1 MSDGFFAHRNRV
13 GETVPLSLFPTG
25 AVLLLCLFYTA
36 PLQAQSVSGRV
47 IDDFTNQPVA
57 TATVTLLNAQLA
69 TVGAASS
76 SEGGFFQ
83 LRMPASGSYTLRVQR
98 IGYEDHEGRAFE
110 VAAGEHVEVELRL
123 SPAGVRLDPLV
134 VLARRAF
141 EPGREGFARRREL
154 GRGLFLDMITIAVAE
169 PRVATDVFRGLEGVQ
184 VVGAVD
190 GGLLRFSIGSM
201 RGHRCLAVFLD
212 HAADPIMIQ
221 RSPTA
226 PRLEPGVGAMR
237 GGLAGGGGSLRSEAP
252 PEFAAWVYG
261 SLDDLVDPSSLR
273 GVEVFRDWTEVP
285 DELRRGIR
293 AQHLLHGGYCGIVLI
308 WTEIGW

>member
-1 MSDGFFAHRNRV
+1 MSEKSIAHGNRV
-13 GETVPLSLFPTG
+13 TKTVRLSLSLAGPG
-25 AVLLLCLFYTA
+25 LLICLFCIA
-36 PLQAQSVSGRV
+36 PLEAQSVSGRV
-47 IDDFTNQPVA
+47 LDDFTNRPVA
-57 TATVTLLNAQLA
+57 AATVTLLNAELA

-83 LRMPASGSYTLRVQR
+83 LRMPAAGSYTLRVQR

-123 SPAGVRLDPLV
+123 SPEGVHLDPLV
-134 VLARRAF
+134 VLARRSF
-141 EPGREGFARRREL
+141 EPGREGFARRRDL

-169 PRVATDVFRGLEGVQ
+169 PRVTTDVFRGLEGVQ
-184 VVGAVD
+184 VVGAVR
-190 GGLLRFSIGSM
+190 GGLLHFQLGSM

-226 PRLEPGVGAMR
+226 PRLEPGVGEIR
-237 GGLAGGGGSLRSEAP
+237 GGIGGGGGALRSEAP
-252 PEFAAWVYG
+252 PEFDGWVYG
-261 SLDDLVDPSSLR
+261 SLDQLVDPSSLR

-285 DELRRGIR
+285 DELRSGLR
-293 AQHLLHGGYCGIVLI
+293 ARHLFQGGPCGVVLV